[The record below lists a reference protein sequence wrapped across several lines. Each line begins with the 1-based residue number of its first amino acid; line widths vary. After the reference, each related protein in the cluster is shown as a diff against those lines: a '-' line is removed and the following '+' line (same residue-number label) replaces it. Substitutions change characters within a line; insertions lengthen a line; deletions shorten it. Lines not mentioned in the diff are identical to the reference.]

1 MDTVAKVKESDM
13 ILLQGNFE
21 TQAQSL
27 AMRQQS
33 WLLACLI
40 QQRNISNDI

>member
-1 MDTVAKVKESDM
+1 MDSITAK
-13 ILLQGNFE
+13 FE
-21 TQAQSL
+21 TKAQIL

-40 QQRNISNDI
+40 QQRNISNDT